1 MEGGGDIIAATS
13 ELFTKCAA
21 MMKMLELN
29 KDTQMMLG
37 VCRDKEAADLSPLDV

>member
-1 MEGGGDIIAATS
+1 MDVGGYIIAAT

-29 KDTQMMLG
+29 RDTIMMLG
-37 VCRDKEAADLSPLDV
+37 VCRDKEAADRSPLDV